1 MWKDIGNFL
10 SDKKVN
16 KKSKIT
22 DVVFEEAVIID
33 VGSANVDKEAQHSS
47 NVNSEEETFNRVSK
61 KLKLGSSFIILGIL
75 FLGLAGVGFLIL
87 PKYFTSA
94 TTIGLL
100 ELRQIEVQDKLKKL
114 SAQVAV
120 LEGGDPEE
128 NSIRILEVVNP
139 ALVKLESTIIKLR
152 ALQAKQSEI
161 FNRRIEVFE
170 KSSPTSIVPSPEM
183 KAYEQAISKIEK
195 DLERQRS
202 QIKKISNELQAQV
215 REVKLQIKTEEQSAS
230 KISESAMT
238 AAALDKI
245 QTLVASGLGYQTVL
259 AELSRTTDL
268 SLSQAIVDNAKSGV
282 ASLSFLQ
289 NEFPREARIALKKIR
304 SEKVSFESEGAF
316 WSFVKAQL
324 GVRSLTP
331 QEGFSADAVLSRAQV
346 AVNDGDIGAAL
357 IQIKMLTDVG
367 QAVLKDW
374 SLAAESRI
382 RVLEELAKIS
392 DNVITN

>member
-1 MWKDIGNFL
+1 M

-22 DVVFEEAVIID
+22 DVAVEEAVIID
-33 VGSANVDKEAQHSS
+33 VGSANVDIDTQHSS
-47 NVNSEEETFNRVSK
+47 NVNSEEETFNSVPK
-61 KLKLGSSFIILGIL
+61 KPKLGSSLVILGIF

-94 TTIGLL
+94 TTMGSL
-100 ELRQIEVQDKLKKL
+100 ELTQIEVQEKLKKL

-128 NSIRILEVVNP
+128 NSTRILEVVNP
-139 ALVKLESTIIKLR
+139 ALLKLESTIIKMS

-161 FNRRIEVFE
+161 FNRRIEAFE
-170 KSSPTSIVPSPEM
+170 KSSPTSIVPSSEM
-183 KAYEQAISKIEK
+183 KAYEQAILKIEK
-195 DLERQRS
+195 DLESQRS
-202 QIKKISNELQAQV
+202 QIKKIANELQTQV
-215 REVKLQIKTEEQSAS
+215 QEVKLQIKTEEQSAS
-230 KISESAMT
+230 KISESAIME
-238 AAALDKI
+238 AALDRI
-245 QTLVASGLGYQTVL
+245 QALVESGLGYQTVL
-259 AELSRTTDL
+259 AELSRSTDL

-289 NEFPREARIALKKIR
+289 NEFPREARTALKKIR

-331 QEGFSADAVLSRAQV
+331 QEGVSADAVLSRAQA
-346 AVNDGDIGAAL
+346 AVSDGDIAAAL

-367 QAVLKDW
+367 QAALKDW

-382 RVLEELAKIS
+382 RVLEELTKIS
-392 DNVITN
+392 DTVITN

>member
-1 MWKDIGNFL
+1 
-10 SDKKVN
+10 
-16 KKSKIT
+16 
-22 DVVFEEAVIID
+22 
-33 VGSANVDKEAQHSS
+33 
-47 NVNSEEETFNRVSK
+47 
-61 KLKLGSSFIILGIL
+61 
-75 FLGLAGVGFLIL
+75 
-87 PKYFTSA
+87 
-94 TTIGLL
+94 
-100 ELRQIEVQDKLKKL
+100 
-114 SAQVAV
+114 
-120 LEGGDPEE
+120 
-128 NSIRILEVVNP
+128 
-139 ALVKLESTIIKLR
+139 
-152 ALQAKQSEI
+152 
-161 FNRRIEVFE
+161 
-170 KSSPTSIVPSPEM
+170 
-183 KAYEQAISKIEK
+183 
-195 DLERQRS
+195 
-202 QIKKISNELQAQV
+202 
-215 REVKLQIKTEEQSAS
+215 
-230 KISESAMT
+230 MT

-245 QTLVASGLGYQTVL
+245 QTLVASGLGYQKVL

-268 SLSQAIVDNAKSGV
+268 SLSHAIVDNAKSGV